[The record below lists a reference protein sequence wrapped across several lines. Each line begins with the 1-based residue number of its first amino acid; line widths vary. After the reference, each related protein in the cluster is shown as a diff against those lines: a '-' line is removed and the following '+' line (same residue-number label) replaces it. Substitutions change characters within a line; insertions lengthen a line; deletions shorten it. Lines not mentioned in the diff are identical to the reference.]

1 VSVDPNIYAPLGGPG
16 GTRSDGGAP
25 AQRTPPGVRPPGER
39 DQDEELAG
47 VERGLVD
54 EPARPLTD
62 EEREAAAR
70 DPGVAPRV
78 YAPASERVP
87 KPPAPGHEDLAGEV
101 DEDTLER
108 QSQRTTDRSP

>member
-1 VSVDPNIYAPLGGPG
+1 VSVDPSIYAPFGGGPG
-16 GTRSDGGAP
+16 STAAGAP
-25 AQRTPPGVRPPGER
+25 AQRTPPDIRPPGER

-47 VERGLVD
+47 VERGLLD

-87 KPPAPGHEDLAGEV
+87 KPPAPGHEDLAGQV
-101 DEDTLER
+101 DEDTPER
-108 QSQRTTDRSP
+108 QAQQATDRSS